1 MTVRGNYSLEHSEV
15 IVESGARITVENGS
29 TISINGDE
37 FIPASNGTS
46 LTIRDYGSLLI
57 NDSEFQVPVKLL
69 ADRARATISGSSIPN
84 GSVYE
89 VNGSEL
95 HVFRSNLGAPTG
107 TAASY
112 FDVLNASDYYVPFST
127 NSSFPLSPE
136 RSGPLGAP
144 ITGIY
149 LNATVGGNA
158 TGDRIEIVSGNT
170 TLLSIEPPSTPAF
183 NDKATVSYFV
193 KTGPMNA
200 TGMVSKG
207 LKGRMVDTSGNNL
220 TIWNLTVT
228 LVSDDV
234 EYTEPWLDNYYFS
247 SSSVSI
253 TNSTL
258 YLNGT
263 YIQKGIP
270 DPESHFLY
278 VRNSTLVLA
287 GPLNGMGLS
296 GSLVTDSN
304 SSIWVYQPI
313 EFENVPAG
321 ENASDVLANLSAVPV
336 PPP

>member
-1 MTVRGNYSLEHSEV
+1 
-15 IVESGARITVENGS
+15 
-29 TISINGDE
+29 
-37 FIPASNGTS
+37 
-46 LTIRDYGSLLI
+46 
-57 NDSEFQVPVKLL
+57 
-69 ADRARATISGSSIPN
+69 
-84 GSVYE
+84 
-89 VNGSEL
+89 
-95 HVFRSNLGAPTG
+95 
-107 TAASY
+107 
-112 FDVLNASDYYVPFST
+112 
-127 NSSFPLSPE
+127 
-136 RSGPLGAP
+136 
-144 ITGIY
+144 
-149 LNATVGGNA
+149 
-158 TGDRIEIVSGNT
+158 
-170 TLLSIEPPSTPAF
+170 
-183 NDKATVSYFV
+183 
-193 KTGPMNA
+193 MNA

-321 ENASDVLANLSAVPV
+321 GENASDVLANLSAVPV
-336 PPP
+336 PPPLPPLAGSIPER